1 MEGLALY
8 EMLEKRI
15 EELLGQTLL
24 YQENYK
30 RLEDQLQEKER
41 LFEQQAILIEQLKAE
56 RDEVR
61 KRVERLIVRIEEKV
75 DDHRKATR

>member
-41 LFEQQAILIEQLKAE
+41 LFEQQAILIEQLKSE

>member
-1 MEGLALY
+1 MDGLALY

-41 LFEQQAILIEQLKAE
+41 LFEQQAIIIEQLKAE